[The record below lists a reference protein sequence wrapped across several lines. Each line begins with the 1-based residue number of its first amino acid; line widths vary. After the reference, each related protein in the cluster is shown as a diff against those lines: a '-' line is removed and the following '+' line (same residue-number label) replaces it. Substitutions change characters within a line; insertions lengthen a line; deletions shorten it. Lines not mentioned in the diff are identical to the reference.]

1 MIGSGFERI
10 LIAKFKLNQLNLIS
24 PNFEE
29 EVFFYLKKLKILY
42 IGHKGE
48 TIPIM
53 YLLTT
58 LPLNSVALVAPLR
71 LAGVST
77 AKRVD

>member
-24 PNFEE
+24 PNLEE

-53 YLLTT
+53 YFLTT
-58 LPLNSVALVAPLR
+58 LPLNSVASVAPLR
-71 LAGVST
+71 LVGVST